1 MTRISGYGQVGQDNY
16 IIIPIGGKSVIAAGQ
31 TFSGKMTTLIKQ
43 LKKEHYRQPYNQQ
56 LTEVST
62 SLEQLLSRA
71 DFILRST
78 DKINEEQGVSYLSLR
93 ESFTT
98 QFKKLVNNG
107 FEGLLSFTPIET
119 GYISGSLIVIP
130 VAGILEESYEMRL
143 EQEIFKYANSKL
155 LEKMDDIRRSSTSP
169 ESLRSALNDA
179 IELVEL
185 LQEERNKT
193 QRFEQNSQ
201 RFDQYYA
208 LPLFTFLSG
217 EAMSQYFASSEEE
230 PEDRRFRD
238 ILDIY
243 IQSLYPV
250 ANILP
255 ISHKYIDFPFI
266 VFNSYSLNEMRSK
279 LFTDKYLLT
288 SNELNVLNLI
298 LSQGI

>member
-1 MTRISGYGQVGQDNY
+1 M
-16 IIIPIGGKSVIAAGQ
+16 
-31 TFSGKMTTLIKQ
+31 
-43 LKKEHYRQPYNQQ
+43 
-56 LTEVST
+56 
-62 SLEQLLSRA
+62 
-71 DFILRST
+71 
-78 DKINEEQGVSYLSLR
+78 
-93 ESFTT
+93 
-98 QFKKLVNNG
+98 
-107 FEGLLSFTPIET
+107 
-119 GYISGSLIVIP
+119 
-130 VAGILEESYEMRL
+130 
-143 EQEIFKYANSKL
+143 
-155 LEKMDDIRRSSTSP
+155 
-169 ESLRSALNDA
+169 
-179 IELVEL
+179 

-243 IQSLYPV
+243 IHSLYPV
-250 ANILP
+250 GNILP

-298 LSQGI
+298 LYQSR